1 MKQFENNFFFQ
12 NFEKLYVIKDGMGA
26 GQKSGHPMKETKDEV
41 KLSHICKNIQTF
53 KQLVIAYCSL
63 LYKH

>member
-1 MKQFENNFFFQ
+1 
-12 NFEKLYVIKDGMGA
+12 MGA